1 MFKGSEEQL
10 RLCEL
15 RDCYDSALLMIERQ
29 RSQLSLALFVL
40 ADLGFDL
47 NDFMDALS

>member
-1 MFKGSEEQL
+1 VSKTEQIL
-10 RLCEL
+10 LTEL
-15 RDCYDSALLMIERQ
+15 REAYEGALEIIENQ

-47 NDFMDALS
+47 NDWMDAIS